1 MYFFQILAVTMCIGG
16 IVLMAYA
23 EGFEGPNAIG
33 VTLSAGAAVGAAL
46 YKVSTQTYYFPPPL
60 EKKNYQKASHRDR
73 MVRAELFKA
82 GLSRIP
88 GLVGSQPR
96 VFIIFKS
103 FRV

>member
-23 EGFEGPNAIG
+23 EGFEGPNAVG

-60 EKKNYQKASHRDR
+60 EKKTIRKHHTEIGWYGPCCLRQGYR
-73 MVRAELFKA
+73 E
-82 GLSRIP
+82 
-88 GLVGSQPR
+88 SQ
-96 VFIIFKS
+96 V
-103 FRV
+103 